1 MQKYILAYHGGK
13 SFETKE
19 QGAEHM
25 ENWRAWSAGL
35 KDAVVD
41 PGMPVGPSKT
51 VTASGVIDNGGA
63 NPLSGI
69 TIIQA
74 DSIDAAIAMAQQCPH
89 VHIGG
94 TIEVAQA
101 MQMEM

>member
-1 MQKYILAYHGGK
+1 MLKFILAFHGGK

-25 ENWRAWSAGL
+25 KKWRDWTTSL
-35 KDAVVD
+35 DDAIVD
-41 PGMPVGPSKT
+41 PGMPISTSKT
-51 VTASGVIDNGGA
+51 VSSSGVINDGGS

-74 DSIDAAIAMAQQCPH
+74 NDIEEAVKMAEKCPH
-89 VHIGG
+89 IDIGG

-101 MQMEM
+101 MQIEM

>member
-1 MQKYILAYHGGK
+1 MHKYIFAFHGGK

-25 ENWRAWSAGL
+25 TKWRAWSASLGE
-35 KDAVVD
+35 AVVD

-51 VTASGVIDNGGA
+51 VSAAGVTDDGGS

-69 TIIQA
+69 TIVQA
-74 DSIDAAIAMAQQCPH
+74 ESIEAAIEMAKRCPH
-89 VHIGG
+89 VDIGG